1 MTATWAVTAAIESD
15 MNASSSA
22 PALEHRPRQRAQLQ
36 RISLRLP
43 IRLAARLAALC
54 EMHKQKSRTEILT
67 DLITLGLSQVEKAV
81 APRSGLDQATPPS
94 ALTPVYLLSGPF
106 AEFHHL
112 VVKHHRRM
120 ERELAGDDLELPAA
134 PDPYDLNED
143 ET

>member
-1 MTATWAVTAAIESD
+1 
-15 MNASSSA
+15 MNASRST
-22 PALEHRPRQRAQLQ
+22 PVFEHRPRQRAQLQ
-36 RISLRLP
+36 RVSLRLP
-43 IRLAARLAALC
+43 IGLAARLAALC

-67 DLITLGLSQVEKAV
+67 DLITLGLSQVEKA
-81 APRSGLDQATPPS
+81 APPRSGSDQTTPQS
-94 ALTPVYLLSGPF
+94 AQTPVYLLSGPF

-120 ERELAGDDLELPAA
+120 ERELAGEDLELPAL